1 MAAGIYVGEERFFR
15 VVTLM
20 APSFANNSWWE
31 FYNVL
36 LWQSS
41 QHFQTMQAIQDK
53 GFVRHF
59 PKWELETPA
68 SHIGSVTPLPGVS
81 QAPVRAE
88 LCPELK
94 GVFVC
99 HQIFIEQLLH
109 ARHRSEMKAGVR
121 LITRRRRVW
130 QAPLS
135 LLGSLTGHFLREASP
150 GPSPTCYTPIASD
163 SSLCD
168 SLHTYHYSIPVN
180 PTALLDLRGWDWVPG
195 SQVSVLA

>member
-68 SHIGSVTPLPGVS
+68 SHIGSVTPWGESSPCEG
-81 QAPVRAE
+81 RA
-88 LCPELK
+88 
-94 GVFVC
+94 
-99 HQIFIEQLLH
+99 
-109 ARHRSEMKAGVR
+109 
-121 LITRRRRVW
+121 
-130 QAPLS
+130 LS
-135 LLGSLTGHFLREASP
+135 
-150 GPSPTCYTPIASD
+150 
-163 SSLCD
+163 
-168 SLHTYHYSIPVN
+168 
-180 PTALLDLRGWDWVPG
+180 
-195 SQVSVLA
+195 

>member
-1 MAAGIYVGEERFFR
+1 MAAGIYAGEERFFQ

-31 FYNVL
+31 FYNLL

-53 GFVRHF
+53 GFIRHF

-68 SHIGSVTPLPGVS
+68 SHIGSVTPWGESSPCEG
-81 QAPVRAE
+81 RALSWAQRNFRLSSNIYWATTTCQTRKWNE
-88 LCPELK
+88 S
-94 GVFVC
+94 
-99 HQIFIEQLLH
+99 
-109 ARHRSEMKAGVR
+109 RSEANHEKEKNLTGSPPPPG
-121 LITRRRRVW
+121 LIHRPLPQGGLSW
-130 QAPLS
+130 PLS
-135 LLGSLTGHFLREASP
+135 HLL
-150 GPSPTCYTPIASD
+150 YTPIASD

-168 SLHTYHYSIPVN
+168 SPHTSHYSIPVN
-180 PTALLDLRGWDWVPG
+180 PTALLDLWGWDWVPG

>member
-1 MAAGIYVGEERFFR
+1 MAAGIYAGEERFFQ

-20 APSFANNSWWE
+20 APSFAKIPGGNSTTSSSGRALSISRPCRLSKTKG
-31 FYNVL
+31 L
-36 LWQSS
+36 LDIFPSGNWRPQPPTLVQS
-41 QHFQTMQAIQDK
+41 
-53 GFVRHF
+53 
-59 PKWELETPA
+59 
-68 SHIGSVTPLPGVS
+68 LPGVS

-109 ARHRSEMKAGVR
+109 ARHRNEMKAGVR

-130 QAPLS
+130 QAPSPSWAHSQATSSGRPLLALS
-135 LLGSLTGHFLREASP
+135 HLL
-150 GPSPTCYTPIASD
+150 YTPIASD

-168 SLHTYHYSIPVN
+168 SPHTSHYSIPVN
-180 PTALLDLRGWDWVPG
+180 PTALLDLWGWDWVPG